1 MKAYAISD
9 GVTIIERSGT
19 GHLCIYYALD
29 DAVVAFPAVKR
40 AFSKKLQKDLRVCSV
55 EISPPNRLPPR
66 RG

>member
-9 GVTIIERSGT
+9 GVTIIEATGT

-29 DAVVAFPAVKR
+29 DAVTAFPAVKR
-40 AFSKKLQKDLRVCSV
+40 GFSQKIQKELRICSV
-55 EISPPNRLPPR
+55 EISPPKRLPPR